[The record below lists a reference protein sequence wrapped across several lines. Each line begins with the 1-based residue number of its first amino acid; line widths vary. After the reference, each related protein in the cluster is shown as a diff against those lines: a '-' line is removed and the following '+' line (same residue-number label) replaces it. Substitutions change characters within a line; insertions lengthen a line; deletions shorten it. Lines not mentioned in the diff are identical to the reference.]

1 MAARLLDVAFAGL
14 LFILSIYLWVVADG
28 FPESRR
34 FAQADADFWP
44 KIIFGTMA
52 LITGILV
59 VRGIRGLRSGS
70 GGADTAFTMTA
81 EAWGSVLRVTVM
93 AALILAFYF
102 AFQYVGFILATSVFL
117 LLASF
122 VIPYRNHVVRV
133 AFAVVFTILLVLFF
147 TKALQLPLPRGVGA
161 FYDFNLI
168 FY

>member
-14 LFILSIYLWVVADG
+14 LFAVSIYLWIVADG

-52 LITGILV
+52 LISGIMVL
-59 VRGIRGLRSGS
+59 RGLIGLRDVKPSDS
-70 GGADTAFTMTA
+70 PAFAMTPEHWYAVTRVGAMA
-81 EAWGSVLRVTVM
+81 GLVLGY
-93 AALILAFYF
+93 YF
-102 AFQYVGFILATSVFL
+102 VLQSVGFPLATVIFL

-122 VIPYRNHVVRV
+122 VIPYRNHVLRV
-133 AFAVVFTILLVLFF
+133 AFAVVFTVLLVLFF
-147 TKALQLPLPRGVGA
+147 TKALQLPLPRGTGV
-161 FYDFNLI
+161 FYEFNVL

>member
-14 LFILSIYLWVVADG
+14 LFAISIYLWIVADG

-52 LITGILV
+52 LITGIMV
-59 VRGIRGLRSGS
+59 VRGLMGLRAVKASDGPAFVMTPEHWVS
-70 GGADTAFTMTA
+70 VGRVGA
-81 EAWGSVLRVTVM
+81 M
-93 AALILAFYF
+93 AGLILVFYF
-102 AFQYVGFILATSVFL
+102 ALQYIGFPISTAAFL

-122 VIPYRNHVVRV
+122 VIPYSNHVLRV
-133 AFAVVFTILLVLFF
+133 GFAVVFTVLLVLFF
-147 TKALQLPLPRGVGA
+147 TKALQLPLPRGTGV
-161 FYDFNLI
+161 FYEFNVL